1 MPCQWIQSRSLQE
14 QQLLVFLWC
23 QRNPP
28 VAMQF
33 DCLSH
38 HKLTLIKSC
47 TQFFHRITEL
57 QGLKG
62 TYGDHQVQH
71 AAKAGSLQQATE
83 ESM

>member
-1 MPCQWIQSRSLQE
+1 
-14 QQLLVFLWC
+14 
-23 QRNPP
+23 
-28 VAMQF
+28 MQF

-71 AAKAGSLQQATE
+71 SAKAGSLQQATE